1 MKLKNMVEGL
11 NMEVLQGTL
20 DVEITSIAYDSRKVE
35 KGTLFVCLKGFKAD
49 GHKFA
54 AQAVAAGAVAL
65 LVEDDVEVSDDV
77 TVIHM
82 ADTRVG
88 LALISAAWF
97 GHPAKEMTMI
107 GLTGTKGKTT
117 TAHMIKKVL
126 EAAGHKVGMIGT
138 LGAYIGEEKIETHNT
153 TPESYELHSLF
164 RNMVNKGC
172 KYVVMEV
179 SSQAVKMR
187 RIAGI
192 EYDYGAFLNLSP
204 DHISPDEHADFEEY
218 KSFKKLFFA
227 QVKKS
232 IMNMDD
238 EHSIEFFQNVTD
250 VYTVSTN
257 IPANLMAKNIDNIWE
272 EDTLGVVF
280 DLHGGLSTRA
290 VLSMPGH
297 FNVHNALVAAA
308 IADLE
313 KLDTESLVQGL
324 RDVYVKG
331 RTQLVKEAAPF
342 GTFIIDYAH
351 NAISIESLL
360 SMLKAYEPKRLI
372 CLFGGGGNK
381 PKQRR
386 YDMGYAAGKYADLT
400 VITMDNPRYESM
412 DDINVD
418 IIRGIDEHH
427 GKYEIRPDRQE
438 AIEYLIDHVSKGD
451 IVALIGKGHET
462 YQEVMGEKF
471 YFCEEEIIRDYVKQ
485 KLS

>member
-1 MKLKNMVEGL
+1 MKLSNIVEAMKIEL
-11 NMEVLQGTL
+11 LQGSM

-35 KGTLFVCLKGFKAD
+35 KGTLFVCLKGFKVD
-49 GHKFA
+49 GHAFA
-54 AQAVAAGAVAL
+54 AQAVEAGAAAL
-65 LVEDDVEVSDDV
+65 MVEDDVEVSADV
-77 TVIHM
+77 AVI
-82 ADTRVG
+82 RVKDAREG
-88 LALISAAWF
+88 LALAAAAWF
-97 GHPAKEMTMI
+97 GYPAKQMTVI

-117 TAHMIKKVL
+117 TAHMMKKVL
-126 EAAGHKVGMIGT
+126 EAAGNKVGMIGT
-138 LGAYIGEEKIETHNT
+138 LGAYIGEEKIETRNT

-164 RNMVNKGC
+164 RQMLDKGC

-179 SSQAVKMR
+179 SSQAVKLK

-192 EYDYGAFLNLSP
+192 EFDYGAFLNLSP
-204 DHISPDEHADFEEY
+204 DHISPEEHADFDEY

-232 IMNMDD
+232 IINMDD
-238 EHSIEFFQNVTD
+238 EHSLEFFENVTD

-257 IPANLMAKNIDNIWE
+257 IPANLMAKNIDNLWE

-280 DLHGGLSTRA
+280 DIRGGIKTQA

-308 IADLE
+308 VADLE
-313 KLDTESLVQGL
+313 KLPVEALVQGL
-324 RDVYVKG
+324 REVYVKG

-427 GKYEIRPDRQE
+427 GKYEIRPDRKE
-438 AIEYLIDHVSKGD
+438 AIEYLIDHSQKGD
-451 IVALIGKGHET
+451 IIALIGKGHET
-462 YQEVMGEKF
+462 YQEVMGERF
-471 YFCEEEIIRDYVKQ
+471 YFCEEEIIRDYAKS
-485 KLS
+485 KLG

>member
-1 MKLKNMVEGL
+1 MNLKNIVEGL
-11 NMEVLQGTL
+11 NVEVLQGTL
-20 DVEITSIAYDSRKVE
+20 DVEITSIAYDSRKVQ
-35 KGTLFVCLKGFKAD
+35 KGTLFVCLKGFKVD
-49 GHKFA
+49 GHDFA
-54 AQAVAAGAVAL
+54 KQAVEAGAVAL
-65 LVEDDVEVSDDV
+65 LVEDDVEAASDV

-82 ADTRVG
+82 RDTRVG
-88 LALISAAWF
+88 LALVSAAWF
-97 GHPAKEMTMI
+97 GHPAQEMTVI

-117 TAHMIKKVL
+117 TAYMIKKVL

-164 RNMVNKGC
+164 RNMLDKGC

-179 SSQAVKMR
+179 SSQAVKMK

-280 DLHGGLSTRA
+280 DLYGGLDTRA

-313 KLDTESLVQGL
+313 KLGAESLVQGL

-386 YDMGYAAGKYADLT
+386 YDMGFAAGKYADLT

-427 GKYEIRPDRQE
+427 GKYEIRPDRKE
-438 AIEYLIDHVSKGD
+438 AIEYLIDNVSKGD

-462 YQEVMGEKF
+462 YQEVMGKKY
-471 YFCEEEIIRDYVKQ
+471 YFCEDEIIRDYVKS
-485 KLS
+485 KLG